1 MYVDPELKERII
13 NDDHKITKSKGK
25 VYEKMIVEDNNII
38 DLINTDYNYRTAR
51 NYGETIL
58 KIYFEIHLN
67 DGSIYYEYQEIKI
80 YIE

>member
-1 MYVDPELKERII
+1 
-13 NDDHKITKSKGK
+13 
-25 VYEKMIVEDNNII
+25 MIVEDNNII

-51 NYGETIL
+51 NYGETTL